1 MNRKELDQEIVK
13 LANLLQ
19 MLVNIN
25 KVLETTKDP
34 KKIQEFNEEY
44 RYRFLQARVK
54 AQELDKVLDT
64 FFQYEKDNNLPI
76 DIRLRMVKNQ
86 IVNYI

>member
-34 KKIQEFNEEY
+34 KKIDQYNEEY

-54 AQELDKVLDT
+54 AQELDKSLDD
-64 FFQYEKDNNLPI
+64 FFKYEKDNNLPV
-76 DIRLRMVKNQ
+76 DIKLRMVKNQ
-86 IVNYI
+86 IIKYI